1 MIDDRS
7 RRGHQAPLRGLYALY
22 LRPVSNLFAWDGDF
36 AIKKLA
42 EAITESVRPD
52 SVCARFGGDEFV
64 IFNKNVS
71 DKDAESFERKLNRKL
86 ENKNEIFNKPYKI
99 SASVGSIIT
108 VANDDTT
115 LFNLIQQADD
125 AMYEIKKRKKNSRSF
140 V

>member
-1 MIDDRS
+1 MLTFVDMDGLKFINDNY
-7 RRGHQAPLRGLYALY
+7 GH
-22 LRPVSNLFAWDGDF
+22 NEGDF

-42 EAITESVRPD
+42 EAITESVRPG

-99 SASVGSIIT
+99 SASVGSIVT

-140 V
+140 G